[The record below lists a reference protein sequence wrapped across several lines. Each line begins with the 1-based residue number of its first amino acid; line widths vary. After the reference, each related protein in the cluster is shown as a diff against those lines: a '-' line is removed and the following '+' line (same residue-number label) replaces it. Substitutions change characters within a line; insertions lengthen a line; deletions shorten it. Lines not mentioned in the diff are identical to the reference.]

1 MSEGA
6 DRPVANHGQAFR
18 DPAPVRL
25 HASCVALDGRGVVL
39 LGPSGSGKSDLAIR
53 LIDLGGQLVADDQLL
68 VERRNGRVFGRAEAS
83 LAGLVE
89 ARGIGLLRLAFCPCS
104 PIDLVVELDRA
115 ERIPRWPERAAY
127 PLLGL
132 EVACLRLDP
141 RAASAPAVIRLA
153 LVAERLT

>member
-1 MSEGA
+1 VSDRG
-6 DRPVANHGQAFR
+6 DRPAASDGQVRR
-18 DPAPVRL
+18 DDAPVRL
-25 HASCVALDGRGVVL
+25 HASCVALEGRGVML

-53 LIDLGGQLVADDQLL
+53 LIDLGARLVADDQLL
-68 VERRNGRVFGRAEAS
+68 VERSNGRLLGRPEAS

-89 ARGIGLLRLAFCPCS
+89 ARGIGLLRLPFCACS

>member
-6 DRPVANHGQAFR
+6 DRPAASDGQAR
-18 DPAPVRL
+18 RHAPAIRL

-53 LIDLGGQLVADDQLL
+53 LIDLGARLVADDQLL
-68 VERRNGRVFGRAEAS
+68 VERRNGRILARPEAS

-89 ARGIGLLRLAFCPCS
+89 ARGIGLLRLPFCACS
-104 PIDLVVELDRA
+104 PIDLVAELDRA

-132 EVACLRLDP
+132 EVPCLRLDP
-141 RAASAPAVIRLA
+141 RAASAPALIRLA